1 MRLACICPNPAI
13 DHTVVA
19 PAVATGET
27 IRAVRSL
34 TTAGGKGLNVAR
46 FARGLGVPVAAATWL
61 GETGAGHLRALARR
75 DDLPLE
81 ATVVAGAAVRVCPVI
96 VDSRD
101 GSVLTTSDPP
111 AVLDAAD
118 WSSFARSAASVAATA
133 DVVCVSGS
141 FPRVA
146 GAEAVDVLL
155 GAIGATARVWF
166 DSSGPALLRAASAFP
181 AVGLKIN
188 LAEARALLDAGRGAD
203 AAGGGERARR
213 SQRAEALELAAA
225 LSRGSRPVIV
235 TAGAAGAAE
244 ATSAGRRWQDAPGV
258 PVLNATASGDAFLA
272 AYVCAGHGHLTGLA
286 DSLRAGVLAGAVNAG
301 SWEPAAPA
309 AAILELAARPG

>member
-13 DHTVVA
+13 DHTVVVA
-19 PAVATGET
+19 SLATGET
-27 IRAVRSL
+27 VRAARSR

-46 FARGLGVPVAAATWL
+46 FASGLGVPVAAVTWL

-75 DDLPLE
+75 DDVPLTG
-81 ATVVAGAAVRVCPVI
+81 TVVAGAAVRVCPVI

-111 AVLDAAD
+111 PVLDAAD

-133 DVVCVSGS
+133 DVVCISGS

-155 GAIGATARVWF
+155 GAVGATDRVWF
-166 DSSGPALLRAASAFP
+166 DSSGPALLRAASEFP

-188 LAEARALLDAGRGAD
+188 LAEARTLLHAGRAADAGA
-203 AAGGGERARR
+203 EPPRR
-213 SQRAEALELAAA
+213 SPRAEALELAEA
-225 LSRGSRPVIV
+225 LSRGARPVIV
-235 TAGAAGAAE
+235 TAGSAGAAE
-244 ATSAGRRWQDAPGV
+244 VTSASRRWQDAPGV
-258 PVLNATASGDAFLA
+258 AVRNATASGDAFLA

-286 DSLRAGVLAGAVNAG
+286 DSLRAGVLAGAVNAS